1 MNELL
6 ASYLPL
12 VIFIGVA
19 LVIGLALLVAPFIIA
34 YQNPGPRKAVGL

>member
-6 ASYLPL
+6 SSYLPI

-19 LVIGLALLVAPFIIA
+19 LVIGLALLVAPFLVA
-34 YQNPGPRKAVGL
+34 YSA